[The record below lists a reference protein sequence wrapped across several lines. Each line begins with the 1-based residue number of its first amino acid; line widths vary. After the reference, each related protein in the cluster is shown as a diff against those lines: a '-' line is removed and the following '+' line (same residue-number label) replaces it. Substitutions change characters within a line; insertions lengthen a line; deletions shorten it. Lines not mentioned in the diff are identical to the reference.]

1 LNGYGLKYW
10 FSGFAMVL
18 GVGWITLGLA
28 SVGNTAIAVLGIA
41 SALIG
46 IVLIHDTAF
55 NQKPRRKWALQKPW
69 RKWAPALASLAIYLV
84 PLIALVWYEQMPA
97 LVIVSLACASAVG
110 LALLAAALR
119 TLFEDG
125 DDGGDPGWIRE
136 WILNPVGLSFWVG
149 LALSVAGVVGVWR
162 AGDNDFLFIVS
173 FAVLFLGVVLWGFAL
188 VVSCQDPE
196 NALIWATAS
205 WAFLLVAMAGA
216 VVLAA
221 READPLLLAIPAVI
235 AGIALIPLSQATP
248 HLLKAEPWGMRSF
261 RFLAIGVMGAALG
274 AVSTVLFTGE
284 AWSVGL
290 TIVVV
295 AGLAM
300 LALAYVLDVSAL
312 ALFLLVVVVLAGV
325 MIDRT
330 GGQLASDG
338 DATLVVFGDSYISG
352 EGAYEFLE
360 GTNVAVS
367 DGDSSPTSNEC
378 RRAAS
383 AYPNL
388 LAASKNWAL
397 ETYACSGART
407 MDIADLSNGPTTR
420 KPSTQLEEFE
430 SNGGTDDKK
439 IAAVLIS
446 IGGNDAWFGALGQA
460 CLGPGSC
467 EVHRDSV
474 MRNLREVGARVGETF
489 EAVKAA
495 VGYPN
500 VPIYAIPYPLVM
512 TRTGCEDSPLTNA
525 EQEFLFEFSEKLNDT
540 IRVEAERADINWVA
554 PAIAAQAKHR
564 MCESEDLSVNI
575 VDVLPKEGPLSA
587 RIIPTNWV
595 KGSAHPH
602 EAGHE
607 LTFKAIKPVFDGALV
622 NTQTDVVR
630 LSPIRPE
637 LVPVSRG
644 ALGIPANRNCGD
656 QDVPVSLTVQSA
668 TTNSDPELP
677 DIAESSP
684 LCTNLEDGGPV
695 RWETYD
701 AAGRDVS
708 WDKAIAVAV
717 PEDERPEFHWVTYK
731 TEAGN
736 WTAVVY
742 QYCDLRP
749 DCVDSEADLKTWMQG
764 EVEATVRSSVVP
776 AVLVFAALW
785 LGFMWLKVRGG
796 LPSTW
801 LGSMWL
807 KVRARSPSNG
817 TDGNA

>member
-1 LNGYGLKYW
+1 
-10 FSGFAMVL
+10 MVL

-46 IVLIHDTAF
+46 IMVIHDTAF
-55 NQKPRRKWALQKPW
+55 NQKPW
-69 RKWAPALASLAIYLV
+69 RKRALALVSLAIYLV

-119 TLFEDG
+119 TLFEDPG
-125 DDGGDPGWIRE
+125 NGGDSGRTRRQ
-136 WILNPVGLSFWVG
+136 ILFPVG
-149 LALSVAGVVGVWR
+149 LALSVAGGIGVWR
-162 AGDNDFLFIVS
+162 AGDNNALFIVS
-173 FAVLFLGVVLWGFAL
+173 FAALFVGVVSSGFAL
-188 VVSCQDPE
+188 VVICQVYE
-196 NALIWATAS
+196 NALKLATAS
-205 WAFLLVAMAGA
+205 GVFLLSMTAGA
-216 VVLAA
+216 GVLAA
-221 READPLLLAIPAVI
+221 TEADPLLLAIPAVL

-248 HLLKAEPWGMRSF
+248 HLLLETGPKGMRRMRSF

-274 AVSTVLFTGE
+274 AVSTVLFAGE
-284 AWSVGL
+284 DWSVGL

-360 GTNVAVS
+360 GTNVAAS
-367 DGDSSPTSNEC
+367 DSDSSPTSNEC

-388 LAASKNWAL
+388 LAASKNWTL

-407 MDIADLSNGPTTR
+407 MDIAALSNGPTTR

-430 SNGGTDDKK
+430 SNGGTDNKE
-439 IAAVLIS
+439 IAAVLVS

-467 EVHRDSV
+467 EVHRDSA
-474 MRNLREVGARVGETF
+474 MRNLDEVGARVRQTY

-495 VGYPN
+495 VGYPK

-525 EQEFLFEFSEKLNDT
+525 EQEFLFEFSEILNDT
-540 IRVEAERADINWVA
+540 IRIEAERAGINWVA
-554 PAIAAQAKHR
+554 PAIAAQKSHR

-607 LTFKAIKPVFDGALV
+607 LTFEAIKPVFEGALV
-622 NTQTDVVR
+622 NPQTR
-630 LSPIRPE
+630 TPE
-637 LVPVSRG
+637 ESEIKPESVPVSRG
-644 ALGIPANRNCGD
+644 ALGIPTDRDCGD
-656 QDVPVSLTVQSA
+656 QDVPVSLIVQSA

-684 LCTNLEDGGPV
+684 LCTNLPNGGWV

-708 WDKAIAVAV
+708 WDTAIAVAV
-717 PEDERPEFHWVTYK
+717 PEDKRPEFHWITYK

-736 WTAVVY
+736 WTAVAY
-742 QYCDLRP
+742 QYCDLRT

-764 EVEATVRSSVVP
+764 EIEATVRSSVVP

-785 LGFMWLKVRGG
+785 LGFMWVKVRGG

-801 LGSMWL
+801 LGLKWL
-807 KVRARSPSNG
+807 KVRARSPRNG